1 LIKFAGMLKLARN
14 LMSKKIL
21 IILFSLILFSPQI
34 LADSHKKYE
43 LDIRG
48 NLVQFWLEGK
58 DLKYLDQNLLNA
70 KTLYSFTR
78 EVESFSIHH
87 ESAEYFLTYTFKNEI
102 QNRPVYYSYS
112 NNEGRSFSPP
122 LVLTSDGANPSLAFS
137 NNFLAIAWED
147 KEGIALLQSSD
158 DGRSFSLPL
167 QLTLTGEALS
177 SPALSLDTY
186 NNLHLAFL
194 SQNQYNHLSRIFY
207 AQILS
212 NSFNPSLPIEL
223 KEIFRSQDEL
233 TPPLIKN
240 LPSLLIL
247 WQEKYNQRLGSY
259 LSLSLD
265 NGKTFSRERAFICDQ
280 QLEDFSL
287 VNGKYYLLTYDGKPI
302 TKEIKFPD
310 IYAPKIVSPVTRQ
323 AYAASSFLIKYLFPD
338 YQRDWSTPAQWLS
351 EIDLSTDSNFPSLN
365 TLVFESL
372 ISATPEALEYRPPL
386 NLPDG
391 NYYLRISVSD
401 GLSRSAYGPIV
412 TFKIDNL
419 LPDLITLEAE
429 TSLNTVTFKGRTNK
443 LLVNLSLNGT
453 PVSFQSDNRFQSQV
467 SLAAG
472 QNKFTFVLSDAAG
485 NQNILTR
492 EVYYN
497 PQAPSIQLTNPSPEQ
512 WFKPGSTVFFAA
524 IVMDAQN
531 DIDDETEAHLFINA
545 QVITDPL
552 IYNLQENKL
561 TGFIALPPALLDGKY
576 PAKIELSDRS
586 GNIGKIDFTINID
599 GTAPALNPSQSN
611 QLYTNSKNSINL
623 PLTDQGAG
631 IDPGGTLIK
640 IAGISM
646 EGTASTEGDY
656 LKVLLKSP
664 LPEGSYE
671 VQVLPRDR
679 VGNIGSV
686 RTFSLIVDNTPP
698 QLTLEGSWEPV
709 TQLNTLTVRGKVADQ
724 NPCRLNIFDNNY
736 KVASLDLNN
745 ATFSKEIRLSPGNNY
760 LLVEAVDLAGNKTAQ
775 TFMMKAQISSYAV
788 LLKDCKN
795 GPNPF
800 SSLTGTMYFSYTL
813 NSPPVDPV
821 NLKIYVYDLTGR
833 LLWKKEISNSPASDN
848 IPWDGTN
855 PFGNKLSNGVYP
867 YFISVSAG
875 DQREIRRGKIVVL
888 N

>member
-1 LIKFAGMLKLARN
+1 MIKFAGMLKLARN
-14 LMSKKIL
+14 LMSKKIF
-21 IILFSLILFSPQI
+21 IILFSLLLFSPQI
-34 LADSHKKYE
+34 LADSRKIDE
-43 LDIRG
+43 LDSRG
-48 NLVQFWLEGK
+48 KLVQFWLEGK
-58 DLKYLDQNLLNA
+58 DLKYIDQNLLNA
-70 KTLYSFTR
+70 KTLYSFSR
-78 EVESFSIHH
+78 EVESFCVHR
-87 ESAEYFLTYTFKNEI
+87 ENTEYFLLYSFKNEI
-102 QNRPVYYSYS
+102 PTRPLYYSYS

-122 LVLTSDGANPSLAFS
+122 LVLTSDGADPALAFS
-137 NNFLAIAWED
+137 NNSLAIAWED

-158 DGRSFSLPL
+158 GGRSFSLPL

-177 SPALSLDTY
+177 SPALSLDVY
-186 NNLHLAFL
+186 NNLHLACL
-194 SQNQYNHLSRIFY
+194 SQNQYTYLSRIFY
-207 AQILS
+207 AQIPS

-240 LPSLLIL
+240 LPSPLIL

-259 LSLSLD
+259 LTLSLD

-280 QLEDFSL
+280 KLEDFSP
-287 VNGKYYLLTYDGKPI
+287 VNGKYYLLTYDGKPNI
-302 TKEIKFPD
+302 KEIKFPD
-310 IYAPKIVSPVTRQ
+310 IYAPKIVSPVAGQ
-323 AYAASSFLIKYLFPD
+323 AYAASRFLIKYFFPD
-338 YQRDWSTPAQWLS
+338 YLRDWSTPAQWLS
-351 EIDLSTDSNFPSLN
+351 EIDLSTDSNFPSFN
-365 TLVFESL
+365 TLVFEGL

-401 GLSRSAYGPIV
+401 GLSKSAYSP
-412 TFKIDNL
+412 TLAFKIDNL

-429 TSLNTVTFKGRTNK
+429 TSLNTVTFKGLTNK
-443 LLVNLSLNGT
+443 QPVYLSLNGA
-453 PVSFQSDNRFQSQV
+453 PVSFQSNNQFQSEV

-472 QNKFTFVLSDAAG
+472 QNKFTFVLRDAAG

-497 PQAPSIQLTNPSPEQ
+497 PQAPSIQLTSPSPGQ
-512 WFKPGSTVFFAA
+512 WSKPGSTVFFAA
-524 IVMDAQN
+524 KIIDLQN
-531 DIDDETEAHLFINA
+531 DIEDESEARLFINSQA
-545 QVITDPL
+545 LTDPL
-552 IYNLQENKL
+552 IYNLQDKNL
-561 TGFIALPPALLDGKY
+561 TGFIVLPPTLPDGKY

-611 QLYTNSKNSINL
+611 QLYTNSKNSLNL

-646 EGTASTEGDY
+646 EGTASAESDY

-679 VGNIGSV
+679 VGNIGPAHS
-686 RTFSLIVDNTPP
+686 FSLIVDNTAP
-698 QLTLEGSWEPV
+698 QLTLEGSWEPI
-709 TQLNTLTVRGKVADQ
+709 TQLNTLMIRGKVTDQ

-736 KVASLDLNN
+736 KVAGLDLNN
-745 ATFSKEIRLSPGNNY
+745 TTFSKEIRLSPGNNY
-760 LLVEAVDLAGNKTAQ
+760 LLVEAVDLAGNKTSQ
-775 TFMMKAQISSYAV
+775 TFMIKAQISSSAA
-788 LLKDCKN
+788 LLKDCIN

-800 SSLTGTMYFSYTL
+800 SSRTGTMYFFYTL
-813 NSPPVDPV
+813 NSPPIDPV
-821 NLKIYVYDLTGR
+821 NLKIFVYDLTGR
-833 LLWKKEISNSPASDN
+833 LLWKREIPNSPASDN
-848 IPWDGTN
+848 IPWKGTDD
-855 PFGNKLSNGVYP
+855 FGNKLGNGVYP
-867 YFISVSAG
+867 YFISVSSG
-875 DQREIRRGKIVVL
+875 EQREIRRGKIVVL